1 MRSKEKFGMS
11 AWALKLGSVVTTLL
25 VLAGSVGY
33 TTTHLKNEH
42 APLQP
47 PLADKEVAVAP
58 PASPVAPAATLPPLV
73 PLRGR
78 TRPPSAQGT
87 PIPSLQ
93 PNVRTADLPPITFT
107 HVS

>member
-1 MRSKEKFGMS
+1 MS
-11 AWALKLGSVVTTLL
+11 AWALKLGSIVTTLL
-25 VLAGSVGY
+25 VLIGSGDY
-33 TTTHLKNEH
+33 AATHLKNEH

-47 PLADKEVAVAP
+47 PLADK
-58 PASPVAPAATLPPLV
+58 PVAAPGTIPPTSPAATLPPLV

-78 TRPPSAQGT
+78 TRPPSVQGT

>member
-1 MRSKEKFGMS
+1 MPNLRQFGMS
-11 AWALKLGSVVTTLL
+11 AWALKLGSVLTTLL

-33 TTTHLKNEH
+33 AGTHLKNAH

-47 PLADKEVAVAP
+47 PLANKAVAVVP
-58 PASPVAPAATLPPLV
+58 SASPAAPTATLPPLV

>member
-1 MRSKEKFGMS
+1 MS
-11 AWALKLGSVVTTLL
+11 SWMLKLGSVFTTLV
-25 VLAGSVGY
+25 VLAGSFGY
-33 TTTHLKNEH
+33 TTSHLKNAR

-47 PLADKEVAVAP
+47 PLADKAVAVAP
-58 PASPVAPAATLPPLV
+58 SASPVAPTATLPPLV

-78 TRPPSAQGT
+78 TRPPSAPGT

-93 PNVRTADLPPITFT
+93 PNVRSADLPPITFT